1 MNTEGAIAVSD
12 RYRSALA
19 DAATW
24 HRYQFRK
31 GSTIPYVSH
40 LLAVSAAVMEDGG
53 SEDES
58 IAGLLHDAIEDANV
72 TVSEL
77 VARYGQRVADIVAAC
92 TDDWSGD
99 PHHKSAWWPRKVHH
113 IAHVTGAAAA
123 ADLGIARVTAADK
136 LANLRSTLD
145 TGDPGVFSLFKAG
158 IGGFTWYQQTFGGLL
173 VQRLG
178 SESLLSRRLSMA
190 IRELGEL
197 VSKERTRL
205 GDAVGELGAKLVEVA
220 VPEGSGPYS
229 PWPWFALDAVHRTGG
244 AMPTT
249 DVIATC
255 WQSWFGA
262 SMPDGLSLGLR

>member
-1 MNTEGAIAVSD
+1 MTDTPHAAFGP
-12 RYRSALA
+12 RYASALA
-19 DAATW
+19 DAAMW
-24 HRYQFRK
+24 HHGPVRK
-31 GSTIPYVSH
+31 GSDIPYVSH
-40 LLAVSAAVMEDGG
+40 VLSVSAFLLEDGAD
-53 SEDES
+53 EDEA
-58 IAGLLHDAIEDANV
+58 IAGLLHDSIEDANV

-99 PHHKSAWWPRKVHH
+99 PHHKSAWWPRKVQH
-113 IAHVTGAAAA
+113 IAHVTGAAAD

-145 TGDPGVFSLFKAG
+145 AGDPGVFSRFKAG

-190 IRELGEL
+190 LRELGEL
-197 VSKERTRL
+197 VSMERTRL
-205 GDAVGELGAKLVEVA
+205 GGAVGELGAKFAEVA

-229 PWPWFALDAVHRTGG
+229 PWPWFVLDAVHRTGG